1 MRIMEEIK
9 RRRYFIQKG
18 FQLRMFV
25 RFMLMVI
32 VSTVLTGTLIIGL
45 TAYKQKKDKAK
56 LFYVTDSFGTDP
68 KVITEMDKVKAI
80 VPVVGITLVLSIF
93 ITGIFV
99 LLYSHKIA
107 GPVYKITR
115 CLEQLEKRGVPPEK
129 ITLRES
135 DEFRE
140 LADAYNKV
148 VDNMKPGAGTV

>member
-1 MRIMEEIK
+1 MEETK

-32 VSTVLTGTLIIGL
+32 LSTVLTGGLIIGL

-80 VPVVGITLVLSIF
+80 APVVGITLIVSIF

-99 LLYSHKIA
+99 LFYSHKIA
-107 GPVYKITR
+107 GPVCKITK
-115 CLEQLEKRGVPPEK
+115 CLEQMEKGQTLEK
-129 ITLRES
+129 INLRES

-140 LADAYNKV
+140 LAEAYNKAV
-148 VDNMKPGAGTV
+148 ENMKTSKGIL